1 MEHRK
6 VVTRTVPPQ
15 PEQTL
20 EVHIRTFTCDRC
32 GTPMPESNMA
42 GGYLPDLEGTV
53 PRNKLQVYLN
63 REHFSGSEDG
73 YQRAERDYCDLC
85 LPDIWKDIMHILR
98 YDPGTV

>member
-1 MEHRK
+1 MEHREI
-6 VVTRTVPPQ
+6 VLRTVPAE
-15 PEQTL
+15 PEHTR
-20 EVHIRTFTCDRC
+20 EVHVSTFTCDRC
-32 GTPMPESNMA
+32 GAPMPEHNMS
-42 GGYLPDLEGTV
+42 GGYMPKIEGTV

-73 YQRAERDYCDLC
+73 YQRVERDYCDLC